1 MLFDEKSAK
10 ELLAD
15 FKETGANAP
24 FEEIVRRY
32 AAMVYGVC
40 LRVTGDKHDAEDAT
54 QAVFLSLA
62 LQAKTSRE
70 IKYIGP
76 WLQKVAHRLALD
88 VKKSKTRRKKREE
101 KLADDTRHAMANGN
115 GHGHANGGHH
125 PAFTG
130 GNGHGI
136 NPADSPGNE
145 ELKSI
150 MMEELHQLPP
160 KYRMPL
166 VMHYFGGLSREEMS
180 EQLGCNPS
188 TLGVRV
194 HRGKAMLGTRL
205 AKRGITI
212 SAIALTVVLEHV
224 IRDSAIVPIISTASA
239 SANGLMAGPGMGA
252 ALTAIKVTQIIRT
265 AARAVLY
272 AKTRYAVMM
281 VLVIS

>member
-1 MLFDEKSAK
+1 MLFDEKSAQ
-10 ELLAD
+10 ELLEEFRASGSN
-15 FKETGANAP
+15 EP

-32 AAMVYGVC
+32 AAMVFGVC

-62 LQAKTSRE
+62 LQAKTARE

-88 VKKSKTRRKKREE
+88 VKKSKTRRKKRED
-101 KLADDTRHAMANGN
+101 KLADDTRHVTANGN
-115 GHGHANGGHH
+115 GHNGHH

-130 GNGHGI
+130 GNGHGV

-150 MMEELHQLPP
+150 MMEELNQLPP

-205 AKRGITI
+205 AKRGVAL
-212 SAIALTVVLEHV
+212 SAIALAVLLEHV
-224 IRDSAIVPIISTASA
+224 VKHAAIQP
-239 SANGLMAGPGMGA
+239 MAAAATVAGAGGVGA
-252 ALTAIKVTQIIRT
+252 AGGAGAILHATAGNG
-265 AARAVLY
+265 A
-272 AKTRYAVMM
+272 
-281 VLVIS
+281 

>member
-1 MLFDEKSAK
+1 MLFDEKSAQ
-10 ELLAD
+10 ELLEEFRASGSN
-15 FKETGANAP
+15 EP

-101 KLADDTRHAMANGN
+101 KLADDTRHAGANGN
-115 GHGHANGGHH
+115 GHSNGNGGHH

-130 GNGHGI
+130 GNGHGL
-136 NPADSPGNE
+136 NPSDAPGND

-150 MMEELHQLPP
+150 MMEELNKLPA

-205 AKRGITI
+205 AKRGIAI
-212 SAIALTVVLEHV
+212 SAIALAVMLEHV
-224 IRDSAIVPIISTASA
+224 VRSAAMQPLVASGSAVAGA
-239 SANGLMAGPGMGA
+239 SGGAGAGA
-252 ALTAIKVTQIIRT
+252 MM
-265 AARAVLY
+265 Y
-272 AKTRYAVMM
+272 AGGGGAMTSA
-281 VLVIS
+281 

>member
-1 MLFDEKSAK
+1 LGNRQLFPAKSPK

-32 AAMVYGVC
+32 AAMVYGVA

-101 KLADDTRHAMANGN
+101 KLADETRHAGANGN
-115 GHGHANGGHH
+115 GHNGHNGHH

-136 NPADSPGNE
+136 NPADAPGNE

-150 MMEELHQLPP
+150 MMEELNQLPP

-166 VMHYFGGLSREEMS
+166 VMHYFGGLSREEMA

-205 AKRGITI
+205 AKRGIAL
-212 SAIALTVVLEHV
+212 SAIALAVLLEHV
-224 IRDSAIVPIISTASA
+224 VKHAAVQPLAATAS
-239 SANGLMAGPGMGA
+239 
-252 ALTAIKVTQIIRT
+252 TV
-265 AARAVLY
+265 
-272 AKTRYAVMM
+272 
-281 VLVIS
+281 